1 MTTHPHAAASGDAPD
16 LGTPEGLRRLMGMP
30 FAFSPPQFEAITAP
44 LAPQLVIAGAG
55 SGKTTVMAARVV
67 WLVATGQVE
76 PHEVLGLTFTTK
88 ATHELASRIRDSL
101 RAAGILHAP
110 GRRSLRELDPHGAE
124 GDGAE
129 PPEEPTV
136 STYNAYAAGLLTEHG
151 LRIGHEPDTRVIAD
165 ASRYQLAARVIA
177 RYTGRVEL
185 LSDHPKTVI
194 DYLLALDSA
203 MTEHLVGPEDVR
215 RFQAEERPRFAEAL
229 AAETLKTKAAEVA
242 KVLHTFDRREELL
255 GLVESYRRHKQHH
268 GLMDFS
274 DQIELGARLA
284 SECPEVGE
292 LERAKYKVVL
302 LDEYQDT
309 SVAQALMLSRL
320 FSGERPA
327 SGRGHAVSA
336 VGDPNQAIYGWRGAS
351 VSNILRFGEDFPTA
365 EGSAQVRTYPLV
377 VNRRSD
383 SRILQVAN
391 DLARPLYSS
400 GAVQP
405 LEAKPDADAGEVRVA
420 VHETYHD
427 ELAWLPAQVKAAHR
441 TMTEPA
447 WREIGVLARD
457 NKHAADV
464 FDALTSAEIP
474 VEIVGLQGLLRLP
487 EVAEVV
493 ATLTLLHDLT
503 ANAELLTLL
512 TGPRWAIGS
521 RDLALL
527 GKQARALARVTG
539 PMDRE
544 KLRDLAEE
552 LETAVAGADPTEVVS
567 LADALED
574 PGDAPYSPQA
584 RERFALL
591 AAELRHLRAMAGEP
605 LLDLVRRIIDTTG
618 IDVELASSVSPAAQA
633 RRDNLDLFVKAVAE
647 FQAVDGEVTLPALL
661 AYLQAEDEFGSGL
674 DVATPTDADSVKLL
688 TVHRAKGLEWDAV
701 FLVGVAESR
710 FPSGRT
716 RTKWTAGPGVLPSP
730 LRGDARDLPALRGHD
745 CAALKELAE
754 DTKNHELTEEL
765 RLGYVAVT
773 RARHLLVV
781 SSFCWIPDRKGS
793 LGPSPYQETIKATM
807 ACWGAEPEVWQDKP
821 GKDDPNP
828 LDAVPLSRPWPM
840 EAHLG
845 EVERRREAADR
856 VRDAA
861 ARLARGERPRDE
873 GLSPDDADLVA
884 GWDAEID
891 RLLEEARRDRAE
903 EVVVPLPSSLS
914 ATAVA
919 RLRDEPERFAAE
931 LARPMPRK
939 PSPSARFGTR
949 FHAWVEARF
958 GQQLLLD
965 PDELPGRG
973 DDGIDDDSDLAELVA
988 RFESGAFADRV
999 PVAIEPPFALV
1010 LDGQVVRGRIDAVY
1024 ADEDAGP
1031 GHFLVVDWK
1040 TNKQQTADPLQLAIY
1055 RVAWAELQGVPVD
1068 QVRVAFYYVRTGDLV
1083 EHTDLEDRAGL
1094 EKIVGAG

>member
-1 MTTHPHAAASGDAPD
+1 
-16 LGTPEGLRRLMGMP
+16 
-30 FAFSPPQFEAITAP
+30 
-44 LAPQLVIAGAG
+44 
-55 SGKTTVMAARVV
+55 
-67 WLVATGQVE
+67 
-76 PHEVLGLTFTTK
+76 
-88 ATHELASRIRDSL
+88 
-101 RAAGILHAP
+101 
-110 GRRSLRELDPHGAE
+110 
-124 GDGAE
+124 
-129 PPEEPTV
+129 
-136 STYNAYAAGLLTEHG
+136 
-151 LRIGHEPDTRVIAD
+151 
-165 ASRYQLAARVIA
+165 
-177 RYTGRVEL
+177 
-185 LSDHPKTVI
+185 
-194 DYLLALDSA
+194 
-203 MTEHLVGPEDVR
+203 
-215 RFQAEERPRFAEAL
+215 
-229 AAETLKTKAAEVA
+229 
-242 KVLHTFDRREELL
+242 
-255 GLVESYRRHKQHH
+255 
-268 GLMDFS
+268 
-274 DQIELGARLA
+274 
-284 SECPEVGE
+284 
-292 LERAKYKVVL
+292 
-302 LDEYQDT
+302 
-309 SVAQALMLSRL
+309 
-320 FSGERPA
+320 
-327 SGRGHAVSA
+327 
-336 VGDPNQAIYGWRGAS
+336 GAS

-383 SRILQVAN
+383 GRILQVAN

-400 GAVQP
+400 GSVQP
-405 LEAKPDADAGEVRVA
+405 LEAKPDAEPGEVRVA
-420 VHETYHD
+420 VHETYRD
-427 ELAWLPAQVKAAHR
+427 ELAWLPDQVKAAHR
-441 TMTEPA
+441 AMTEPA

-464 FDALTSAEIP
+464 FDALTAAEIP

-574 PGDAPYSPQA
+574 PGEAPYSPEA

-591 AAELRHLRAMAGEP
+591 AAELRHLRSMAGEP

-633 RRDNLDLFVKAVAE
+633 RRENLDLFVKAVAE

-807 ACWGAEPEVWQDKP
+807 ASWGAEPELWQDKP
-821 GKDDPNP
+821 AKDDPNP

-845 EVERRREAADR
+845 EVERRREAAAR
-856 VRDAA
+856 VGEAA
-861 ARLARGERPRDE
+861 ARLASGSPPRDE
-873 GLSPDDADLVA
+873 GLSPEDADLVA
-884 GWDAEID
+884 GWDAEIE

-903 EVVVPLPSSLS
+903 EIVVPLPSSLS

-988 RFESGAFADRV
+988 RFEAGAFADRV

-1024 ADEDAGP
+1024 ADEEAGP

-1040 TNKQQTADPLQLAIY
+1040 TNRQQTADPLQLALY
-1055 RVAWAELQGVPVD
+1055 RVAWAELQGVPVE
-1068 QVRVAFYYVRTGDLV
+1068 QVRAAFYYVRTGDLV

-1094 EKIVGAG
+1094 EKIVAAG

>member
-1 MTTHPHAAASGDAPD
+1 MTTADAHPN
-16 LGTPEGLRRLMGMP
+16 LETPEGLRSLMGMP
-30 FAFSPPQFEAITAP
+30 FAFSDPQFAAITAP
-44 LAPQLVIAGAG
+44 LAPQLVVAGAG

-67 WLVATGQVE
+67 YLVATGQVE

-88 ATHELASRIRDSL
+88 ATHELATRIRDSL

-110 GRRSLRELDPHGAE
+110 GKRPLRDLPEED
-124 GDGAE
+124 DE

-151 LRIGHEPDTRVIAD
+151 LRIGHEPETRVIAD

-177 RYTGRVEL
+177 RYTGRIEL
-185 LSDHPKTVI
+185 LSDHPGTVI
-194 DYLLALDSA
+194 NYVLGLDSA

-215 RFQAEERPRFAEAL
+215 RFHADNRRHFEEAL
-229 AAETLKTKAAEVA
+229 AAEPVKTKRDKV
-242 KVLHTFDRREELL
+242 KDVLHAFDRREELL
-255 GLVESYRRHKQHH
+255 GLVESYRRHKREL

-284 SECPEVGE
+284 TDRPEVGA
-292 LERAKYKVVL
+292 LEREKFKVVL

-320 FSGERPA
+320 FSGA
-327 SGRGHAVSA
+327 SPEAGLGHAVSA

-351 VSNILRFGEDFPTA
+351 VSNILRFGEDFRTRDGGTEVP
-365 EGSAQVRTYPLV
+365 TYPLV

-383 SRILQVAN
+383 RNILTVAN
-391 DLARPLYSS
+391 KLAAPLYAATTS
-400 GAVQP
+400 VEP
-405 LEAKPDADAGEVRVA
+405 LMPKEDAADGEVRVA
-420 VHETYHD
+420 VHETYPQ
-427 ELAWLPAQVKAAHR
+427 ELAWLPDQVKAAHSS
-441 TMTEPA
+441 MAEPA
-447 WREIGVLARD
+447 WREIGVLTRD

-512 TGPRWAIGS
+512 TGPRWAIGA

-527 GKQARALARVTG
+527 GKRARSLARVTG
-539 PMDRE
+539 PEDRE
-544 KLRDLAEE
+544 RLRDLSEE
-552 LETAVAGADPTEVVS
+552 LETAVSGADPTEVPS
-567 LADALED
+567 LADALEE
-574 PGDAPYSPQA
+574 PGDAGYSDEA

-591 AAELRHLRAMAGEP
+591 AAELRYLRGQAGEP

-674 DVATPTDADSVKLL
+674 DIATPTDADSVKLL

-701 FLVGVAESR
+701 FLVGVSEER
-710 FPSGRT
+710 FPAGRT

-730 LRGDARDLPALRGHD
+730 LRGDARDLPVLRGYD
-745 CAALKELAE
+745 CAALLEFAE
-754 DTKNHELTEEL
+754 AMKAHELTEEL

-781 SSFCWIPDRKGS
+781 SSFCWIRDRKTP
-793 LGPSPYQETIKATM
+793 LGPSPYQRTTKETM
-807 ACWGAEPEVWQDKP
+807 AGWGAAPELWMEKPDKR
-821 GKDDPNP
+821 GPNP
-828 LDAVPLSRPWPM
+828 LTEIPETKPWPM
-840 EAHLG
+840 DPHLG
-845 EVERRREAADR
+845 EVERRREAAKR
-856 VRDAA
+856 VRAALELRAQGENPTFDGLSDEDAA
-861 ARLARGERPRDE
+861 RV
-873 GLSPDDADLVA
+873 AD
-884 GWDAEID
+884 WDAEAE
-891 RLLEEARRDRAE
+891 RLLEEARRDRADE
-903 EVVVPLPSSLS
+903 IEVPLPSSLS
-914 ATAVA
+914 ATSVA
-919 RLRDEPERFAAE
+919 RLRDDPEKFAAD

-973 DDGIDDDSDLAELVA
+973 DDGIDDDSELQELIA
-988 RFESGAFADRV
+988 KFESGPFADRV
-999 PVAIEPPFALV
+999 PAAIEPPFALV
-1010 LDGQVVRGRIDAVY
+1010 LNGQVVRGRIDAVY
-1024 ADEDAGP
+1024 DDDSGP
-1031 GHFLVVDWK
+1031 GHYLVVDWK
-1040 TNKQQTADPLQLAIY
+1040 TNVKQTADPLQLALY
-1055 RVAWAELQGVPVD
+1055 RVAWAELAGVPVE
-1068 QVRVAFYYVRTGDLV
+1068 QVRAAFYYVRTGDLV
-1083 EHTDLEDRAGL
+1083 EHPDLADRNVL
-1094 EKIVGAG
+1094 EKLVAGA